1 MMPIIALLLALFAPA
16 PVATRTAAELRAPDS
31 QITALTVAPAAGRTE
46 VVIRVAGEVAAN
58 DFMMEDGRLV
68 IDLSGA
74 LQSGG
79 IDRAINRGG
88 VKRLRVAQFQ
98 PGVVRVVLVLGR
110 QLPYEVAR
118 ESDGL
123 RVSFANPGGDF
134 EPWSTEFGGAAP
146 QRAAAPAPAR
156 ERQAVADDEP
166 LPGYEAEP
174 RAYRQESQEP
184 PIDVNFE
191 EEPVA
196 NVAAAFAEF
205 ADTTILVAPEA
216 RAKNITAS
224 IRGMPW
230 DIALR
235 SILDAHSLTMR
246 TLQSGVILVEDA
258 TTVAGRRVTD
268 PPITQQ
274 FPVQFVSADSV
285 AVALQSVLGE
295 DGRVSVSQ
303 SANALIVTG
312 PREAVIR
319 VRDILPQLDVRAPQ
333 VDIEAK
339 IAFVDR
345 TTLEGLGVVY
355 DLKDSEGNQFNRVVS
370 GGFDGDGDG
379 VIEPD
384 ELTSDDVILL
394 GGESIAALGNANA
407 RVQSPMLEVAMSV
420 ALGRFSLVTFLEA
433 LRQVSLTDIQAK
445 PMIRTMDHRRAT
457 IQVGEQTPIRVID
470 AGGAGVA
477 GGEAPR
483 ATVQYKNT
491 GVILEVTPHITG
503 NQVVLD
509 MRAERSNI
517 GAAPADL
524 GITFQTQL
532 AQTQV
537 IVEDGE
543 TIVIGGLTITEK
555 TETRSGIPILMDLP
569 VIGAIFRNTTERENK
584 RDLLIMVTP
593 HIVRQN

>member
-1 MMPIIALLLALFAPA
+1 MMPIIALWLALFAPA
-16 PVATRTAAELRAPDS
+16 DTAVRTEAELRAPDS
-31 QITALTVAPAAGRTE
+31 QITGLVVAPAAGRTE
-46 VVIRVAGEVAAN
+46 VVIRVDGQVAAN
-58 DFMMEDGRLV
+58 DFMMDDGRLV

-74 LQSGG
+74 SHTSG
-79 IDRAINRGG
+79 IDRAVNRGG
-88 VKRLRVAQFQ
+88 LRRVRIAQFQ

-110 QLPYEVAR
+110 PVDYEIAR
-118 ESDGL
+118 EAEGL
-123 RVSFANPGGDF
+123 RVSFANSAGDF
-134 EPWSTEFGGAAP
+134 EPWRTDFGASARSDDAAD
-146 QRAAAPAPAR
+146 AR
-156 ERQAVADDEP
+156 VLE
-166 LPGYEAEP
+166 EP
-174 RAYRQESQEP
+174 RPVAPEPRSYAAQPLAVRQSQEP

-224 IRGMPW
+224 IRGMAW

-235 SILDAHSLTMR
+235 SILDAHGLMIR
-246 TLQSGVILVEDA
+246 TLASGVLLVEDA
-258 TTVAGRRVTD
+258 GTVAGRRVTD

-274 FPVQFVSADSV
+274 FPVQFVSADSIS
-285 AVALQSVLGE
+285 VALQSVLGE
-295 DGRVSVSQ
+295 EGRVSVSQ
-303 SANALIVTG
+303 SANALIVTA
-312 PREAVIR
+312 PPEAVAR
-319 VRDILPQLDVRAPQ
+319 VREIIPQLDVRAPQ

-345 TTLEGLGVVY
+345 TTLEGLGIVY
-355 DLKDSEGNQFNRVVS
+355 DLKDLEGNQFNRLTE
-370 GGFDGDGDG
+370 GGIDLDGDGD
-379 VIEPD
+379 I
-384 ELTSDDVILL
+384 DDVLTDDAILL
-394 GGESIAALGNANA
+394 GGNSIAALGNANA
-407 RVQSPMLEVAMSV
+407 RIQSPALEVAMSL

-445 PMIRTMDHRRAT
+445 PMIRTMDHRRAN

-470 AGGAGVA
+470 AGGAGIA
-477 GGEAPR
+477 GEAPR

-509 MRAERSNI
+509 LRAERSNI

-569 VIGAIFRNTTERENK
+569 VLGALFRNTTERENK

>member
-1 MMPIIALLLALFAPA
+1 MMPIIALWLGLFASAHADLRP
-16 PVATRTAAELRAPDS
+16 AAELRAPDS
-31 QITALTVAPAAGRTE
+31 QIIALTVAPASGRTE
-46 VVIRVAGEVAAN
+46 VVIRVDGQVAAK
-58 DFMMEDGRLV
+58 DFMMDDGRLV

-74 LQSGG
+74 RQSSG

-88 VKRLRVAQFQ
+88 VRRLRVAQFE
-98 PGVVRVVLVLGR
+98 PGVVRVVLVLGA
-110 QLPYEVAR
+110 PVAYELTR
-118 ESDGL
+118 EADAV
-123 RVSFANPGGDF
+123 RVSFANSEGDF
-134 EPWSTEFGGAAP
+134 EPWSTGSAA
-146 QRAAAPAPAR
+146 RAPSGRAVERPAPAPPQPEER
-156 ERQAVADDEP
+156 EEPVPLTYDEP
-166 LPGYEAEP
+166 AF
-174 RAYRQESQEP
+174 QQSQEP

-191 EEPVA
+191 EEPVS

-216 RAKNITAS
+216 RAKHITAS

-235 SILDAHSLTMR
+235 SILDAHALTIR
-246 TLQSGVILVEDA
+246 SLQSGVLLIEDA
-258 TTVAGRRVTD
+258 GTVAGRRITD

-274 FPVQFVSADSV
+274 FPVQFVSADSIS
-285 AVALQSVLGE
+285 AALQSVLGE

-303 SANALIVTG
+303 SANALIVTA
-312 PREAVIR
+312 PPEAVAR
-319 VRDILPQLDVRAPQ
+319 VRTLLPQLDVRAPQ

-355 DLKDSEGNQFNRVVS
+355 DLKDTEGNQFGTVTGEDQIILS
-370 GGFDGDGDG
+370 GN
-379 VIEPD
+379 
-384 ELTSDDVILL
+384 
-394 GGESIAALGNANA
+394 SIAALGNATS
-407 RVQSPMLEVAMSV
+407 RIQSPTLELASTLV
-420 ALGRFSLVTFLEA
+420 LGRFSLVTFLEA

-470 AGGAGVA
+470 AGGAGVS
-477 GGEAPR
+477 GGDAPR

-503 NQVVLD
+503 EQVVLD
-509 MRAERSNI
+509 LRAERSNI
-517 GAAPADL
+517 AAAPADL

-537 IVEDGE
+537 IVQDGE

-555 TETRSGIPILMDLP
+555 TEVRSGIPILMDIP
-569 VIGAIFRNTTERENK
+569 VIGAVFRNTTDRENK

>member
-16 PVATRTAAELRAPDS
+16 VSAPRTVAELRAPDS

-46 VVIRVAGEVAAN
+46 VVIRVDGAITAN
-58 DFMMEDGRLV
+58 DFMMDDGRLV

-74 LQSGG
+74 SHGSG
-79 IDRAINRGG
+79 IDRAVNRGG
-88 VKRLRVAQFQ
+88 LQRLRVAQFR

-110 QLPYEVAR
+110 AVPYEITR
-118 ESDGL
+118 EEGSL
-123 RVSFANPGGDF
+123 RVSFANPAGDF
-134 EPWSTEFGGAAP
+134 EPWSTAMSGAPAQPHPMANDAAP
-146 QRAAAPAPAR
+146 RSALTEPAPPPNYTSLAPV
-156 ERQAVADDEP
+156 RQQ
-166 LPGYEAEP
+166 
-174 RAYRQESQEP
+174 RQSQEP

-230 DIALR
+230 DVALR
-235 SILDAHSLTMR
+235 SILDAHALTIR
-246 TLQSGVILVEDA
+246 SLQSGVLLVEDA

-268 PPITQQ
+268 PPVTQQ
-274 FPVQFVSADSV
+274 FPVQFVSADSIRM
-285 AVALQSVLGE
+285 ALQSVLGE
-295 DGRVSVSQ
+295 EGRVSVSQ
-303 SANALIVTG
+303 SANSLIVTG
-312 PREAVIR
+312 PPDAVSRIREV
-319 VRDILPQLDVRAPQ
+319 LPQLDVRAPQ

-339 IAFVDR
+339 IAFIDR
-345 TTLEGLGVVY
+345 TTLEGLGIVY
-355 DLKDSEGNQFNRVVS
+355 DLKDLEGNQFNRVTP
-370 GGFDGDGDG
+370 GGLDLDGDGN
-379 VIEPD
+379 ID
-384 ELTSDDVILL
+384 EILTDDAILL
-394 GGESIAALGNANA
+394 GGNSIAALGNANA
-407 RVQSPMLEVAMSV
+407 RIQSPALEVAMSL

-445 PMIRTMDHRRAT
+445 PMIRTMDHRRAL

-470 AGGAGVA
+470 AGGAGVP

-555 TETRSGIPILMDLP
+555 TEVRSGIPILMDLP
-569 VIGAIFRNTTERENK
+569 VLGALFRNTTERENK